1 MNLQENIRRIL
12 REEGFIPL
20 PIKRRVSPE
29 DIEEAFDYALERMGG
44 SMNNPDSIIYKE
56 KGTTL
61 KIFAKFVID
70 EMVTYIEQD
79 YFNDNNRI
87 YFSDNDE
94 DYEIYH
100 EKIRKPLLRH
110 YGKRIK
116 EKYDEVMLSNNG
128 EMIQESIR
136 RILRE
141 MSDDSYDIQDEDNL
155 FLQSLPRPLK
165 RRITHEDMKWID
177 NRIDDYIRVV
187 THKVGYGLF
196 KSMVLEG
203 VINEYVTV
211 FKLNEFSD
219 EQNEWGFFEYESE
232 ESKKAFDLFSKL
244 KPFLENKY
252 GKRIRQ
258 GWEQKMR

>member
-1 MNLQENIRRIL
+1 MNLQESIRRIL

-116 EKYDEVMLSNNG
+116 EKYDEVMFPNNG
-128 EMIQESIR
+128 EMIQENIR

-141 MSDDSYDIQDEDNL
+141 ERSLKTIVRDLVKNKG
-155 FLQSLPRPLK
+155 FLNASNIIGSLEKVHEILDLK
-165 RRITHEDMKWID
+165 GTEEDMMFIVNTILKHD
-177 NRIDDYIRVV
+177 
-187 THKVGYGLF
+187 
-196 KSMVLEG
+196 
-203 VINEYVTV
+203 
-211 FKLNEFSD
+211 LNEETCSIKV
-219 EQNEWGFFEYESE
+219 
-232 ESKKAFDLFSKL
+232 SKHFHSIQILVNIPLPLQLCDCMDLS
-244 KPFLENKY
+244 PY
-252 GKRIRQ
+252 Q
-258 GWEQKMR
+258 